1 MNGFSHRERN
11 SVIER
16 LKSDSLDI
24 LIIGGGVTGAGLALE
39 SVTRGLRPGLV
50 EKRDFSS
57 GTSSRS
63 TKLIHGGL
71 RYLEHFEF
79 SLVREALEERSILT
93 RTAPHLVDPFPFMIP
108 IYSDRRRNYDLPFK
122 VRAGL
127 WLYDLLARHG
137 GDGYRKHRRLTSE
150 QTLELAPQL
159 DPSGLE
165 GAFVYFDAITND
177 ARLVIEILKSAW
189 TEGALAVNYTSAT
202 TILHDSNRKVSGARL
217 RDELSGQEF
226 DVRSSVVITA
236 TGVWTDELRS
246 RDSSGGVNEKRV
258 RPSKGVHLIISKERL
273 RVDTACLIPAIKERR
288 FYFVVPWEGR
298 VLIGTTDTAY
308 EGDWDAP
315 RAEPFEIAEI
325 LLAINAF
332 FTGAN
337 LGESDIIST
346 FAGLR
351 PLVSDSKAATKDV
364 SRKEEIIEST
374 DGLISL
380 AGGKLTTYRKMAER
394 AIDLAIRRLPQS
406 GGLRRSRSNVLAVGG
421 GGLDRQELEPTAYDI
436 ARIEKLPIEI
446 GRHLTHSYGTDYKR
460 VLAIS
465 HENDRLREI
474 LVTDLPYI
482 AAEVVYSVRH
492 EMAMTLADVLMRR
505 LRLALLAGRD
515 VLNSIDLVAELMAH
529 EIGWSADETGRQ
541 IEAFKNE
548 LEKEYGIG
556 DRGSGVGGRGM
567 EFKL

>member
-11 SVIER
+11 PAIER
-16 LKSDSLDI
+16 LKSEGLDI

-39 SVTRGLRPGLV
+39 AVTRGLRAGLV

-71 RYLEHFEF
+71 RYLEHFELG
-79 SLVREALEERSILT
+79 LVREGLEERSILT

-108 IYSDRRRNYDLPFK
+108 IYVDRKRNYDMPIM

-127 WLYDLLARHG
+127 WLYDLLARRG
-137 GDGYRKHRRLTSE
+137 RDGYRKHRRLTSE

-159 DPSGLE
+159 DPRGLE

-189 TEGALAVNYTSAT
+189 TVGALAVNYTKAT
-202 TILHDSNRKVSGARL
+202 SILRDSNQKVVGARL
-217 RDELSGQEF
+217 RDELSGIEF
-226 DVRSSVVITA
+226 DVRSSIVITA

-246 RDSSGGVNEKRV
+246 VERDGVINAKRV
-258 RPSKGVHLIISKERL
+258 RPSKGIHLIVSKDRL
-273 RVDTACLIPAIKERR
+273 RVETACLIPAIQEHR

-298 VLIGTTDTAY
+298 VLIGTTDTEY
-308 EGDWDAP
+308 QGDWDAP
-315 RAEPFEIAEI
+315 RAEPREVAEI
-325 LLAINAF
+325 LRAINAF

-337 LGESDIIST
+337 LAESDIIST

-351 PLVSDSKAATKDV
+351 PLVGDGTSATKDV
-364 SRKEEIIEST
+364 SRKEEIIEAT

-380 AGGKLTTYRKMAER
+380 AGGKLTTYRRMAER
-394 AIDLAIRRLPQS
+394 AIDIAARRLPRT
-406 GGLRRSRSNVLAVGG
+406 GGGGHSRSSLIAVGG
-421 GGLDRQELEPTAYDI
+421 GGLDRQELEPAAYDI
-436 ARIEKLPIEI
+436 VRIEKLPIETA
-446 GRHLTHSYGTDYKR
+446 RHLTHSYGTDYKR
-460 VLAIS
+460 VLEIS
-465 HENDRLREI
+465 HENERLREI
-474 LVTDLPYI
+474 LVTDLPHI
-482 AAEVVYSVRH
+482 AAEVVYVVRY
-492 EMAMTLADVLMRR
+492 EMAMTLQDVLMRR

-515 VLNSIDLVAELMAH
+515 VLNSVDLVAEIMAH
-529 EIGWSADETGRQ
+529 EIGWSADETGRK

-548 LEKEYGIG
+548 LEREYGVR
-556 DRGSGVGGRGM
+556 DQGSGIRG
-567 EFKL
+567 